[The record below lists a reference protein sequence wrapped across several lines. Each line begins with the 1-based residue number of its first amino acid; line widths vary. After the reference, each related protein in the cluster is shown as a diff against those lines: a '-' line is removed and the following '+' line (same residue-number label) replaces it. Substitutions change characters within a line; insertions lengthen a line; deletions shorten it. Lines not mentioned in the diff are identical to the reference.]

1 MLTSEIAE
9 LEKEIA
15 GLYKA
20 LNEATELRN
29 SEKAENEKTVADATA
44 GLNAVKAA
52 IKVLEDF
59 YSPKLIQKSM
69 KTSYKP
75 PKGDADGNTVG
86 DLAPDTGFSNE
97 DYEGNQNAAT
107 GILGLMAVIQSD
119 FEGTVDATKDAEK
132 EAAKEFD
139 TFKSDSESDIDE
151 KKTSVDEKSGELKT
165 QKADLVDY
173 KDDLK
178 THSDLKKEAL
188 DELAKLKPACVGTG
202 MDYAERVARREQEI
216 ESLKNAYMIFDDM
229 SLIQKSSIKRH

>member
-86 DLAPDTGFSNE
+86 DLAPDTGFSNDE
-97 DYEGNQNAAT
+97 DYEGNQDAAS
-107 GILGLMAVIQSD
+107 GILGLMAVIESD
-119 FEGTVDATKDAEK
+119 FEGTIKATKSAEK

-139 TFKSDSESDIDE
+139 TFNKDTEGDLDE
-151 KKTSVDEKSGELKT
+151 K
-165 QKADLVDY
+165 
-173 KDDLK
+173 
-178 THSDLKKEAL
+178 
-188 DELAKLKPACVGTG
+188 
-202 MDYAERVARREQEI
+202 
-216 ESLKNAYMIFDDM
+216 
-229 SLIQKSSIKRH
+229 